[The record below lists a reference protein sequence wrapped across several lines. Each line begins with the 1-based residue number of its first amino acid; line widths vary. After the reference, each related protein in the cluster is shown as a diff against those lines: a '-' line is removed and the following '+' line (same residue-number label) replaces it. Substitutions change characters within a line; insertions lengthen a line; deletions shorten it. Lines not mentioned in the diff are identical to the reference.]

1 MSYFPERFHPT
12 FVLMPT
18 RTTYRTLAS
27 GGLNHRHTALRLWR
41 KAKRLGVWNPDAFDL
56 SRDAEDWRRLAPPE
70 RDMLMQLAALFMAGE
85 EAVTRDLLPLLRAV
99 SEDGYLEDEIYLTSF
114 LWEEAK
120 HVDLFD
126 RFFTEVVG
134 GHEDLHHY
142 QGDHYHRLF
151 GEELPHAMGRLY
163 VDASPEAQAEASVV
177 YNMIV
182 EGVLA
187 ETGYHS
193 WYTILRRRG
202 IMPGML
208 EGIEHVQRDEAR
220 HIRYGVYLLARLIAA
235 HGEGVWQTIQAKMA
249 ELMPVAVGV
258 FVEGFERLERV
269 HGHIPFGLDPEEFAE
284 YAMSQFQ
291 KRLARLEKARR
302 QSLDEVLYREPAPD
316 PDVQN

>member
-1 MSYFPERFHPT
+1 
-12 FVLMPT
+12 MPASP
-18 RTTYRTLAS
+18 TYRTLTS
-27 GGLNHRHTALRLWR
+27 GGLDRRHTALRLWR
-41 KAKRLGVWNPDAFDL
+41 KAKRLGTWDPEAFDL
-56 SRDAEDWRRLAPPE
+56 GPDADDWQRLTPPE
-70 RDMLMQLAALFMAGE
+70 RDMLMQLAALFLAGE

-99 SEDGYLEDEIYLTSF
+99 SEDGFFEDEMYLTSF

-126 RFFTEVVG
+126 RFFAEVVG

-142 QGDHYHRLF
+142 QGDQYRSLF
-151 GEELPHAMGRLY
+151 DEELPRAMNRLY
-163 VDASPEAQAEASVV
+163 TDTSPTAQAEASVV

-187 ETGYHS
+187 ETGYHG
-193 WYTILRRRG
+193 WYTILKRRG

-208 EGIEHVQRDEAR
+208 EGIAHVQRDESR
-220 HIRYGVYLLARLIAA
+220 HIRYGIYLLARLIAE
-235 HGEGVWQTIQAKMA
+235 HGEGVWQAIQAKMA

-291 KRLARLEKARR
+291 KRLIRLEKARH
-302 QSLDEVLYREPAPD
+302 QALDEILYREPAPD
-316 PDVQN
+316 PDVQS